1 MDFYC
6 GQCGTEFGAEEAHV
20 TRGLCPFCGVNLEST
35 PSPPP
40 GTIDV
45 TAEPVA
51 GPDPAP
57 AFSPPSVPLQDNA
70 PPPPEDMTFWYWR
83 ASMQDRPR
91 SSCGCCGC
99 LPMLLLFLLLTLLL
113 F

>member
-6 GQCGTEFGAEEAHV
+6 GKCGTEFGAEEAHV
-20 TRGLCPFCGVNLEST
+20 TRGLCPFCGVSLEST
-35 PSPPP
+35 PPPP
-40 GTIDV
+40 RGAIDV

-51 GPDPAP
+51 GPDPEPVCGPPAAP
-57 AFSPPSVPLQDNA
+57 LRDT
-70 PPPPEDMTFWYWR
+70 PPPPQEDTAFWYWR
-83 ASMQDRPR
+83 ASTQDRPR

-99 LPMLLLFLLLTLLL
+99 LPVLLLFLLLALLL

>member
-6 GQCGTEFGAEEAHV
+6 GKCGTEFGAAEAHV
-20 TRGLCPFCGVNLEST
+20 TRGLCPFCGVSLEST
-35 PSPPP
+35 PPPPP

-45 TAEPVA
+45 TAEPVS
-51 GPDPAP
+51 GPDPGPVSGPPAAP
-57 AFSPPSVPLQDNA
+57 PRESSPPPLEEE
-70 PPPPEDMTFWYWR
+70 PFWYWR
-83 ASMQDRPR
+83 AGAETTPR

-99 LPMLLLFLLLTLLL
+99 LPMLLLFLLLALLL